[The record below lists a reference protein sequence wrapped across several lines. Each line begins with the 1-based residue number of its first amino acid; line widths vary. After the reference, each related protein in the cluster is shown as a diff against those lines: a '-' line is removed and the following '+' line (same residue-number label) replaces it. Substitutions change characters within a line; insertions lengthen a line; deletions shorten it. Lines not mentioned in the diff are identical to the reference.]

1 MLGEFWNLTLTY
13 INMKK
18 DKKLDC
24 PDCGKT
30 LQIPSD
36 DKFWVPIGITIG
48 VVILGFVVLL
58 CVLAF

>member
-1 MLGEFWNLTLTY
+1 
-13 INMKK
+13 MKK